1 MRFRTGSVA
10 QVVED
15 LASKCID
22 TEFKLHYHQKKKK
35 KEKWWKKKGRKEG
48 RKEGR
53 QGRKFPKYGIFPFKR
68 EGSLCEKVQAT
79 YILKKTRVKEE
90 ILSESNNF

>member
-35 KEKWWKKKGRKEG
+35 RKNDERKKEGRKEERKEG

-53 QGRKFPKYGIFPFKR
+53 RKMQFR
-68 EGSLCEKVQAT
+68 RQ
-79 YILKKTRVKEE
+79 R
-90 ILSESNNF
+90 